1 MIKTKVSTTILL
13 LIFNFF
19 YILPIQAVNL
29 EKGKTLFLQNC
40 IGCHKGGNNLI
51 IPEKNLKKLTLEA
64 NGMYSIEA
72 ITYQVLNGKNGMPAF
87 GGRLQEEEIETI
99 AEYVIFSSDKN
110 FDL

>member
-1 MIKTKVSTTILL
+1 MIKTKMSFIIFLF
-13 LIFNFF
+13 IFNFF
-19 YILPIQAVNL
+19 YIFPSQALNL
-29 EKGKTLFLQNC
+29 EKGKILFLQNC

-51 IPEKNLKKLTLEA
+51 IPEKNLKKLTLET

-87 GGRLQEEEIETI
+87 GGRLREEEIENI